1 MKLLVILL
9 GKCRTCGEEVEAV
22 SKGDA
27 KCPKCGGPV
36 EFYGGKEVV
45 KLLDCEIRDWERF
58 SLLPQSTQQAV
69 LEVIQ
74 SGKVPPDLQT
84 LMRRL
89 KEAGVVVCT

>member
-45 KLLDCEIRDWERF
+45 KLLDCEIRDWERI
-58 SLLPQSTQQAV
+58 AV
-69 LEVIQ
+69 LSPTAQQMVLQALE
-74 SGKVPPDLQT
+74 SGTAPKELYPL
-84 LMRRL
+84 LL
-89 KEAGVVVCT
+89 KLKDAGALICT

>member
-9 GKCRTCGEEVEAV
+9 GKCRTCGEEVEAM

-45 KLLDCEIRDWERF
+45 KLLDCEIRDWERI
-58 SLLPQSTQQAV
+58 AV
-69 LEVIQ
+69 LSPTAQQMVLQALE
-74 SGKVPPDLQT
+74 SGTAPKSSTPSSSS
-84 LMRRL
+84 
-89 KEAGVVVCT
+89 